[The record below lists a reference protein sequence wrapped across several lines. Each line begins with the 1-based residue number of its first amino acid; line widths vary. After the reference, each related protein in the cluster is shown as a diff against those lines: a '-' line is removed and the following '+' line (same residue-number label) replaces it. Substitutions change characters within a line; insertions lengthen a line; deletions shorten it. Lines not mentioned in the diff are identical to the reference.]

1 MKPADDT
8 FSFTAEPAAPCAG
21 SCPLARI
28 PEPVWKYWLHLPF
41 RKRHPWLYRLGI
53 LLLVMLLLLA
63 VAVLAALLP
72 FKTTHRLPMWLD
84 RRLPRPVRWR
94 IRSTAIPPRLPRCAT
109 RTGVTIA

>member
-53 LLLVMLLLLA
+53 LLLVMLLLLIVPVASDEETFGDDGIA
-63 VAVLAALLP
+63 VVSVSGPILAIGSQLDWIRKAAARR
-72 FKTTHRLPMWLD
+72 HR
-84 RRLPRPVRWR
+84 RNCIRL
-94 IRSTAIPPRLPRCAT
+94 
-109 RTGVTIA
+109 